1 MSKRMVVLFDI
12 TDESFHVF
20 TRRDFDLLLAEWR
33 SELEEE
39 FNIDTEHMDI
49 YDLVEAYRGD
59 ETFIHTFEV

>member
-12 TDESFHVF
+12 ADESFHVF
-20 TRRDFDLLLAEWR
+20 TRRDFDLLLAEWK

-39 FNIDTEHMDI
+39 FSIDTEHMDI